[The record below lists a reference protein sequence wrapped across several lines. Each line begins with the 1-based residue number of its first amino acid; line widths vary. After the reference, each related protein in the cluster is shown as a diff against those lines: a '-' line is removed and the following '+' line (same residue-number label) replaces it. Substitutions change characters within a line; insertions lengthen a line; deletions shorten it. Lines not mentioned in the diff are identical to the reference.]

1 MQEKVPT
8 GVSGRRQDGAIFRP
22 RIGPR
27 SAGEGYARAVSE
39 HLDVVIV
46 GAGISGVGAAYHL
59 QTDCPGQSYAILE
72 GRATMGGT
80 WDLFRYPGIRSD
92 SDMYTLGFSFR
103 PWTEPKAIADGPSIL
118 RYVKD
123 TAAEHGIDRKI
134 RYGHRLVR
142 AEWSTP
148 DARWTLTVQRGEET
162 VTLTCRFL
170 FMCTG
175 YYDYAR
181 GHAPEIPGRDA
192 FRGRVVH
199 PQFWPEGF
207 DYTGQRVVVVGSGA
221 TAITLVPELAK
232 KAAHVTMLQRTPS
245 YVLALPLRDPIA
257 GWFRGKLPA
266 VSAYAATR
274 WKNVLAF
281 MAFYQWSRRFPAQ
294 AKRWLVGQVK
304 KQVGDAVDVERH
316 FTPPYDPWDQR
327 LCFAPDGDFFAPIR
341 DGRAEVV
348 TDHIER
354 FTERGLR
361 LRSGRELTAD
371 VVVTATG
378 LELQLFGGVAVTVD
392 GAPIEPRD
400 HYVYR
405 GMMVSD
411 VPNLAFAVGYTN
423 ASWTLKVD
431 LVARYVTRLLSWM
444 DQKGHRRVVPRVR
457 DGALGVEPLIDFHSG
472 YVVRALDRLPKQGT
486 RAPWKL
492 YQNYVLDLAL
502 LGHGRVDDDALE
514 AS

>member
-1 MQEKVPT
+1 M
-8 GVSGRRQDGAIFRP
+8 
-22 RIGPR
+22 
-27 SAGEGYARAVSE
+27 SE

-46 GAGISGVGAAYHL
+46 GAGISGIGAAYHL
-59 QTDCPGQSYAILE
+59 QTDCPGKSYAILE
-72 GRATMGGT
+72 GRAAMGGT
-80 WDLFRYPGIRSD
+80 WDLFKYPGIRSD

-118 RYVKD
+118 KYVQD

-142 AEWSTP
+142 AEWSSR
-148 DARWTLTVQRGEET
+148 DARWTLTIQRGDET
-162 VTLTCRFL
+162 LTLTCGFL

-181 GHAPEIPGRDA
+181 GHTPEIPGKDA
-192 FRGRVVH
+192 YEGKVVH
-199 PQFWPEGF
+199 PQFWPEDW
-207 DYTGQRVVVVGSGA
+207 DYGGKTVVVIGSGA
-221 TAITLVPELAK
+221 TAVTLVPELAK
-232 KAAHVTMLQRTPS
+232 KAAHVTMLQRTPT
-245 YVLALPLRDPIA
+245 YVLSLPLRDPIA
-257 GWFRGKLPA
+257 GWFRGKLSA
-266 VSAYAATR
+266 TGAYAATR
-274 WKNVLAF
+274 WKNVLGF

-294 AKRWLVGQVK
+294 AKRWLVAQVK

-316 FTPPYDPWDQR
+316 FTPPYNPWEQR
-327 LCFAPDGDFFAPIR
+327 LCFAPDGDFFEPIR
-341 DGRAEVV
+341 AGKVDVV

-354 FTERGLR
+354 FTARGLL
-361 LRSGRELTAD
+361 LRSGRELVAD
-371 VVVTATG
+371 AVITATG
-378 LELQLFGGVAVTVD
+378 LELQLFGGVEVRVD
-392 GAPIEPRD
+392 GARTEPRD

-431 LVARYVTRLLSWM
+431 LVARYVTRLLNWM
-444 DQKGHRRVVPRVR
+444 DAKGHRRVVPRVR
-457 DGALGVEPLIDFHSG
+457 DGALGTEPLIDFNSG

-486 RAPWKL
+486 KAPWKL

-502 LGHGRVDDDALE
+502 LGHGRVEDDALE
-514 AS
+514 AG